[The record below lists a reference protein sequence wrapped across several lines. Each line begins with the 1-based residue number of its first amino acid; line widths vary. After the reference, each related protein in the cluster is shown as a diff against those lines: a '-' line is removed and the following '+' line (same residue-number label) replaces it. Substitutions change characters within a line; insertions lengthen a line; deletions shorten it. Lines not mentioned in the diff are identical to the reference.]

1 MNSPPTKYCPLAEK
15 YQSWESDIFHDIME
29 HSWMIC
35 LYSCRIVLFGKSFA
49 SAGKQLPWRAARR
62 PGGAA
67 IGSALA
73 PSGGGEAQR
82 KISSNHMGTEFLWLR
97 DKCLTS
103 ESWQEMM
110 AINCFNARYITNVYS
125 VYNVIKNL
133 NKKKSKD
140 TATYFVIS
148 KKTIWCKNQFEDCH
162 KSWKSYQLRLSFS
175 DSN

>member
-1 MNSPPTKYCPLAEK
+1 MYHQIPDLNRNLFFKKENCLDLWIAPQNSSAPWPKNIKVENLTFFMTLWNILGW
-15 YQSWESDIFHDIME
+15 SVSI
-29 HSWMIC
+29 
-35 LYSCRIVLFGKSFA
+35 LVGLFYLENLSRA
-49 SAGKQLPWRAARR
+49 QLGKQLPWRAARW

-125 VYNVIKNL
+125 VYNVIKNQQ
-133 NKKKSKD
+133 K
-140 TATYFVIS
+140 I
-148 KKTIWCKNQFEDCH
+148 
-162 KSWKSYQLRLSFS
+162 
-175 DSN
+175 

>member
-1 MNSPPTKYCPLAEK
+1 
-15 YQSWESDIFHDIME
+15 
-29 HSWMIC
+29 MIC

-125 VYNVIKNL
+125 VYNVIKNQ
-133 NKKKSKD
+133 KKYKD
-140 TATYFVIS
+140 AILWSFKTQSNTKIS
-148 KKTIWCKNQFEDCH
+148 LKIAINRENQFRLIFSEEQFVFQVHLEEED
-162 KSWKSYQLRLSFS
+162 KTKTTIDADSWGCVQIHVA
-175 DSN
+175 

>member
-1 MNSPPTKYCPLAEK
+1 MTLWNILGWSVSIL
-15 YQSWESDIFHDIME
+15 
-29 HSWMIC
+29 
-35 LYSCRIVLFGKSFA
+35 VGLFYLENLSRA
-49 SAGKQLPWRAARR
+49 QLGKQLPWRAARW

-67 IGSALA
+67 IGSSLA

-125 VYNVIKNL
+125 VYNVIKI
-133 NKKKSKD
+133 KKKQ
-140 TATYFVIS
+140 
-148 KKTIWCKNQFEDCH
+148 KTNIEDQKLP
-162 KSWKSYQLRLSFS
+162 KSSQNSQKTKRQEMMAINCF
-175 DSN
+175 NVC

>member
-1 MNSPPTKYCPLAEK
+1 MTLWNILGWSVSIL
-15 YQSWESDIFHDIME
+15 
-29 HSWMIC
+29 
-35 LYSCRIVLFGKSFA
+35 VGLFYLENLSRA
-49 SAGKQLPWRAARR
+49 QLGKQLPWRAARW

-67 IGSALA
+67 IGSSLA

-148 KKTIWCKNQFEDCH
+148 KKTIWCKNQFEDCY

-175 DSN
+175 DRN

>member
-1 MNSPPTKYCPLAEK
+1 MPLGQK
-15 YQSWESDIFHDIME
+15 YQSWKSDIFHDIME

-49 SAGKQLPWRAARR
+49 SAGKQLPWRAARW

-67 IGSALA
+67 IGSSLA

-125 VYNVIKNL
+125 VYNVIK
-133 NKKKSKD
+133 KIKKSKD
-140 TATYFVIS
+140 AIFWSLEIQFDAKIS
-148 KKTIWCKNQFEDCH
+148 LKIAENRPINWGLFLV
-162 KSWKSYQLRLSFS
+162 KSNLFFRSI
-175 DSN
+175 

>member
-1 MNSPPTKYCPLAEK
+1 MPLGRK
-15 YQSWESDIFHDIME
+15 ISKLRIWHFSWHYGTFLDDLSLFLSDCFIWKIFRE
-29 HSWMIC
+29 
-35 LYSCRIVLFGKSFA
+35 RR
-49 SAGKQLPWRAARR
+49 GKQLPWRAARW

-67 IGSALA
+67 IGSSLA

-125 VYNVIKNL
+125 VYNVIKN
-133 NKKKSKD
+133 KK
-140 TATYFVIS
+140 I
-148 KKTIWCKNQFEDCH
+148 KNLKMLFFD
-162 KSWKSYQLRLSFS
+162 L
-175 DSN
+175 